1 MITIFVSICSF
12 VILLGFEIRHRE
24 IVEEVTKLNTK
35 ANILDEEVFRLKEEM
50 KMKKN
55 IYEDSSPR

>member
-1 MITIFVSICSF
+1 MAVIFVAICGL

-24 IVEEVTKLNTK
+24 IIEELSKLKSITNALEREVVKLNG
-35 ANILDEEVFRLKEEM
+35 EV

-55 IYEDSSPR
+55 IYEESL

>member
-1 MITIFVSICSF
+1 MIVIFVTICSF

-24 IVEEVTKLNTK
+24 VVEELTKLRSITNALEQEIIK
-35 ANILDEEVFRLKEEM
+35 LNAEM

-55 IYEDSSPR
+55 IYEES